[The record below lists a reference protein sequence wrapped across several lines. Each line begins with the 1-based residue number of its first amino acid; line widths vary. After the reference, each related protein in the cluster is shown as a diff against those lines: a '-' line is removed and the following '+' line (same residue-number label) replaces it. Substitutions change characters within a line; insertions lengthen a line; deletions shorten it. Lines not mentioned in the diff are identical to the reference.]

1 MRLLPFP
8 LLVKIAFLFP
18 LTKYILTMVSPP
30 SSSPAHFPSGSTY
43 LILLD
48 LFLDLCIVSG
58 CGSLYLFRSTAGR
71 SLPKDG

>member
-1 MRLLPFP
+1 MGLVPFP
-8 LLVKIAFLFP
+8 SFIENSFSFT